1 MAEMTNY
8 EDVMVEETELD
19 QVDSG
24 DSKDLS
30 TLIGVGI
37 IAGGGVVVYEGGK
50 RVVKL
55 VKTKVAPAIGKHL
68 PWRKKAEAEAA
79 PDAPP
84 AQAESP
90 QSEEKVE
97 AK

>member
-19 QVDSG
+19 QIDSG
-24 DSKDLS
+24 DGRDFS

-37 IAGGGVVVYEGGK
+37 IAGGGVIVYEGGK
-50 RVVKL
+50 RIVKFA
-55 VKTKVAPAIGKHL
+55 KSKVAPAIAKHL
-68 PWRKKAEAEAA
+68 PHRKKDEAA
-79 PDAPP
+79 EPEAAP

-90 QSEEKVE
+90 QSEVKEE